1 MAELDTAGLLAI
13 AAALGWASG
22 VRLYAV
28 VFLAGLAGRLGWVDL
43 PAGLQVL
50 EHPGLLG
57 LSGVLLAVEFLADK
71 VQGLDS
77 IWDLL
82 NGVLR
87 IPAGATLAASVLG
100 ADSSTMGVVGLLLGG
115 TLAASAQ
122 LAKTS
127 TRAAINTLPEP
138 LSNLAASFTEDGLV
152 LGMLWLAFTKPLLGA
167 LVLVALVLGLGWLTW
182 VCWRF
187 LRGMLRHI
195 RLIVGRL
202 RS

>member
-22 VRLYAV
+22 LRLYAV

-77 IWDLL
+77 I
-82 NGVLR
+82 
-87 IPAGATLAASVLG
+87 
-100 ADSSTMGVVGLLLGG
+100 
-115 TLAASAQ
+115 
-122 LAKTS
+122 
-127 TRAAINTLPEP
+127 
-138 LSNLAASFTEDGLV
+138 
-152 LGMLWLAFTKPLLGA
+152 
-167 LVLVALVLGLGWLTW
+167 
-182 VCWRF
+182 
-187 LRGMLRHI
+187 
-195 RLIVGRL
+195 
-202 RS
+202 